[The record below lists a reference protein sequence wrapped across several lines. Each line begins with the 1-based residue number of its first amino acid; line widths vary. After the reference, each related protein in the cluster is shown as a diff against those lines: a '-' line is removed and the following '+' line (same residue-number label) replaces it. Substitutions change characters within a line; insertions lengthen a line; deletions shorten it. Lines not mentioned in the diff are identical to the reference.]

1 MRFQND
7 WLSLRRP
14 LRLVVVDQSRRRRVV
29 VGDLLGIVELRQDVL
44 REDLRAGELAGQTV
58 A

>member
-44 REDLRAGELAGQTV
+44 REDLRAGELVGQTV